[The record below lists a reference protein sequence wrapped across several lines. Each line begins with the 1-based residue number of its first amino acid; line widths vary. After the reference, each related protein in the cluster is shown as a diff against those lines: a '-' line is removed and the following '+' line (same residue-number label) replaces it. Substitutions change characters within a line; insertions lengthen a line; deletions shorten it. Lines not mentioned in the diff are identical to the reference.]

1 VADECG
7 FCSIVAGE
15 TPADLV
21 LDTPAVIAFLDHRPL
36 FKGHTLVVPRTH
48 VETLRDLDGPL
59 RDELFL
65 RVQQVAA
72 AVQDATG
79 SAGSFVAMNN
89 VVSQSVPH
97 LHVHAVPRNPKD
109 GLRGFFWPRQ
119 RYADADEAAEFAA
132 AVRVAVEATM

>member
-1 VADECG
+1 VADGCR
-7 FCSIVAGE
+7 FCSIAAGE

-36 FKGHTLVVPRTH
+36 FKGHTLVMPRAH
-48 VETLRDLDGPL
+48 VETLRELDGPL

-72 AVQDATG
+72 AVQDATD

-119 RYADADEAAEFAA
+119 RYADAEEAAEFAA
-132 AVRVAVEATM
+132 AVRVALEATM